1 MYLKEIKASGFKS
14 FADNTK
20 IELNNGITGVV
31 GPNGS
36 GKSNIVDAVRWV
48 LGEQSVKSLRG
59 SDNMTN
65 VIFSGSSNRNP
76 ANIATI
82 TLIFDNKDK
91 YLPLDYNEVSIKRVL
106 YKDST
111 NEYYINNQKSR
122 LKDITNL
129 FLDTG
134 ISKESLNIISQGK
147 IEDIISSKAD
157 DRRVVIEEAAGVLKY
172 KKRKEEALRKL
183 EKTHDNIL
191 RVNDI
196 LDEVKRQVEP
206 LKTQR
211 DKAVKYITLKDELSN
226 IEVALITKEITTLN
240 ERYQELKKDIEVCNE
255 EVTKIS
261 TKSRSDEAKV
271 EEFQSKILEAEKEI
285 STLNNL
291 LVKLTKEKEETNS
304 RKKIIL
310 ERQKY
315 EVDDAKYHDNLVSLK
330 ESKYKY
336 INEINNLETKEESL
350 ESDVNECVLKIKN
363 IESEILELSKKR
375 SNLEKELKTTSF
387 NEMRMKNLVKSLKE
401 SIEENQSLPNA
412 VKNIINNPKLT
423 GVHGTIG
430 QLVEVERDYAKAIST
445 ALSYASN
452 FLVVDNENIAKESI
466 NYLKSNKLGQASF
479 FPLNIIKPR
488 SVDSNILNEIR
499 NEEGFVDVASNLVTY
514 DPKYENIIKNQ
525 LATVVISK
533 DIDSAN
539 KISRKTNNRVK
550 VVTLDGDVVHV
561 GGSITGGSKKKERN
575 IIADK
580 YELELTLYKLKDAD
594 IEVKKLEEDINEIDY
609 NIKSLEDSM
618 YLKTK
623 EKVSA
628 EQKYL
633 EFHNLIN
640 QYNDKLDSVEKEI
653 EGINNILNKT
663 LSDEEEEVLKLFY
676 DKEKEYNECVTNLEN
691 LENKKSKVKDELDLY
706 NLSLKKENSNYIEIS
721 KKLKASEIELNR
733 VDVKL
738 DTLLNNLSET
748 YSMTYDYACKNYHL
762 DMEITEARK
771 RVSSL
776 KTQIKDLGDVNVNA
790 KEEFEKVSER
800 KDFLENQIEDL
811 NNAENTLI
819 EIINKMDNVMKKEFE
834 KTFNV
839 VNENFQSVFKELFKG
854 GNAYLEL
861 TDKSNML
868 ETGINIVASPPGK
881 KLSSISLL
889 SGGEKTL
896 TAISLLFAILKS
908 RPVPFCILDEVE
920 AALDEVNV
928 SSFGEF
934 LTKFKKD
941 TQFILIT
948 HKKKTMEFADTLYG
962 ITMQESGVSKLVS
975 VKLEEMKKDI

>member
-20 IELNNGITGVV
+20 IELNDGITGVV

-65 VIFSGSSNRNP
+65 VIFSGSSSRNA

-82 TLIFDNKDK
+82 TLVFDNKDK
-91 YLPLDYNEVSIKRVL
+91 YLNLDFNEVSIKRVL
-106 YKDST
+106 YKDGT

-183 EKTHDNIL
+183 DKTHENSI
-191 RVNDI
+191 RINDI
-196 LDEVKRQVEP
+196 LEEVKRQVEP
-206 LKTQR
+206 LKGQR
-211 DKAVKYITLKDELSN
+211 DKAIKYLDYKEELSE
-226 IEVALITKEITTLN
+226 IEVALITKEITILN
-240 ERYQELKKDIEVCNE
+240 EKYQELKKAVEDGNKEI
-255 EVTKIS
+255 TKIS

-271 EEFQSKILEAEKEI
+271 LEYQTIILEIEKEI
-285 STLNNL
+285 SNLNNQL
-291 LVKLTKEKEETNS
+291 FKLTKEKEEANS

-315 EVDDAKYHDNLVSLK
+315 KVDDSKYHDNLVSLK
-330 ESKYKY
+330 ETKYNY
-336 INEINNLETKEESL
+336 INEIDKLEKKEKNLEEN
-350 ESDVNECVLKIKN
+350 VNEFVSKLRKIEEN
-363 IESEILELSKKR
+363 ISNLNIKR
-375 SNLEKELKTTSF
+375 SNLEKSLKTESF
-387 NEMRMKNLVKSLKE
+387 NEMRLKNQAKSLQVT
-401 SIEENQSLPNA
+401 IEENQSLPSS
-412 VKNIINNPKLT
+412 VKSILNNPKLN
-423 GVHGTIG
+423 GVHGPIG
-430 QLVEVERDYAKAIST
+430 ELIEVSKDHAKAIST

-452 FLVVDNENIAKESI
+452 FLVVDNEESAKEAI
-466 NYLKSNKLGQASF
+466 NYLKSNNLGQASF
-479 FPLNIIKPR
+479 FPINVIKKR
-488 SVDSNILNEIR
+488 YIDSNIL
-499 NEEGFVDVASNLVTY
+499 EELRKESGFINVASNLVKY
-514 DPKYENIIKNQ
+514 NKQYENIIENQ
-525 LATVVISK
+525 LGTVIVANNL
-533 DIDSAN
+533 DAAN
-539 KISRKTNNRVK
+539 KISRKSNNK
-550 VVTLDGDVVHV
+550 FKIVTLDGDVVHV
-561 GGSITGGSKKKERN
+561 GGSITGGSRKKERN
-575 IIADK
+575 IISDK
-580 YELELTLYKLKDAD
+580 YELELTMYKLKELDST
-594 IEVKKLEEDINEIDY
+594 VKDLEEKINEVDY
-609 NIKSLEDSM
+609 NIKSMEDEL
-618 YLKTK
+618 YLVTK

-633 EFHNLIN
+633 ESHNLVN
-640 QYNDKLDSVEKEI
+640 QYNEKLEALEREI
-653 EGINNILNKT
+653 KGINNVLNKK
-663 LSDEEEEVLKLFY
+663 LSNEEEEVLKLFY
-676 DKEKEYNECVTNLEN
+676 EKEKEYNDCFSMLEQ
-691 LENKKSKVKDELDLY
+691 LESKRSKAKDDLDLY
-706 NLSLKKENSNYIEIS
+706 NLSLKKENSTYLEIS
-721 KKLKASEIELNR
+721 KNLKANEIELNR

-738 DTLLNNLSET
+738 DTLLNNLSEQ
-748 YSMTYDYACKNYHL
+748 YSMTYDYACKNYL
-762 DMEITEARK
+762 LEINVDEARK
-771 RVSSL
+771 RVSTL
-776 KTQIKDLGDVNVNA
+776 KSQIKSLGEVNIGA
-790 KEEFEKVSER
+790 KDEYEKTSER
-800 KDFLENQIEDL
+800 KDFLEKQIEDL
-811 NNAENTLI
+811 ENAKDTLL
-819 EIINKMDNVMKKEFE
+819 EIINKMDNVMKKEFQ
-834 KTFNV
+834 KTFEV
-839 VNENFQSVFKELFKG
+839 VNENFKQVFNELFKG

-868 ETGINIVASPPGK
+868 TTGINIVASPPGK

-908 RPVPFCILDEVE
+908 RPVAFCILDEVE

-928 SSFGEF
+928 ASFGEF

-948 HKKKTMEFADTLYG
+948 HKKKTMEFVDTLYG